1 MNYKQHTI
9 LENLTQL
16 TPFYQNQLFR
26 YFAKLN
32 TQEKLEALAPQR
44 QKFHLIKKENH
55 DVTNTALTL
64 ASMLLSIDSYLKAID
79 PVKRRAL
86 TLRTRRPVR
95 SEKREKIVGL
105 WAIVRKLRLEEG
117 YSWRSISTYL
127 LQYHH
132 LQVSHAYLHELW
144 ESIENNIQKEILQ

>member
-1 MNYKQHTI
+1 MNEQDI
-9 LENLTQL
+9 ISSLTGL
-16 TPFYQNQLFR
+16 TPLYQNQLFR
-26 YFAKLN
+26 YFARLD
-32 TQEKLEALAPQR
+32 TQEKLEALTPQR

-64 ASMLLSIDSYLKAID
+64 ASMLLSIDSYLKGID

-86 TLRTRRPVR
+86 ALRTRRPVR

-105 WAIVRKLRLEEG
+105 WAIVRKLKLEEG
-117 YSWRSISTYL
+117 YSWRSIATYL

-132 LQVSHAYLHELW
+132 IQVSHVYLHELW
-144 ESIENNIQKEILQ
+144 ESIETNIHKEIRQ

>member
-1 MNYKQHTI
+1 MNEQDI
-9 LENLTQL
+9 ISSLTGL
-16 TPFYQNQLFR
+16 TPLYQNQLFR
-26 YFAKLN
+26 YFARLD
-32 TQEKLEALAPQR
+32 TQEKLEALTPQR

-64 ASMLLSIDSYLKAID
+64 ASMLLSIDSYLKGID

-86 TLRTRRPVR
+86 ALRTRRPVR

-105 WAIVRKLRLEEG
+105 WAIVRKLKLEEG
-117 YSWRSISTYL
+117 YSWRSIATYL

-132 LQVSHAYLHELW
+132 IQVSHAYLHELW
-144 ESIENNIQKEILQ
+144 ESIETNIHKEIRQ